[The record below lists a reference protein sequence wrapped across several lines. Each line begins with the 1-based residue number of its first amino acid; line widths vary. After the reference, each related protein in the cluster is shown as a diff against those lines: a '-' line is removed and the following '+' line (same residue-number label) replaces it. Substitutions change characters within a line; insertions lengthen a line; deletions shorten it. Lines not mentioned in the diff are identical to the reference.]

1 MATSCSFA
9 AEGSW
14 GPGVATCRR
23 PFDFTLTFEQAIFQL
38 LASAIFL
45 AVVTIRS
52 TYLIRQPARVPRR
65 RLYALKVTVSSASV
79 ILSLVQLIL
88 TCLLPDGW
96 KTSLSSAAVAL
107 DFLAACAMLLA
118 VPLEHTR
125 SIRPSFVIACYLAID
140 VLLRAALTRTYR
152 HLEGY
157 IFITWTSLATVLV
170 HLCLLV
176 LETCRKIGDARST
189 GQLVSSEESASFLS
203 RSLFI
208 WLDRL
213 LVTGYR
219 HPLKLEELGPIDRSL
234 SSELLAARFRTLSK
248 PSATPKP
255 TRLLISTLLCL
266 GSSLWFPVIPRL
278 CLTAFLFCQPF
289 LASSIITF
297 LNAGESTGPSSG
309 YGLIGAAAL
318 IYFGIAIT
326 NGWYWHLSYKAMT
339 KLRGGLV
346 ISVSQKM
353 FRSRRGKDAESSVL
367 TLIISDVQRITGTL
381 VFFHDIWITPI
392 ETAIGTWLLWQ
403 QIGPSSLTVL
413 AIALVCTAAST
424 YVGKGLVA
432 QQGRWMSATQK
443 RIGAT
448 SSMLSSLKAIKVMG
462 LNHSVGKSI
471 EKLRELEFSASKM
484 FRQLLIATLFSSH
497 ATLTLAPVL
506 AFGCYIAVAR
516 TTGADLTISRLF
528 SSLILIGLV
537 SGPLTRI
544 LQVLPSFGAMIGSF
558 ARLQQ
563 FFQEEEIQVDPR
575 QAPSSRKRHGPG
587 GDSVPMETIGKPNQ
601 SLKTEDPIVTLRD
614 VDLGWNKDATL
625 LRGVN
630 LSLTSGQSL
639 TLSGPVGSGK
649 TLLLTAI
656 MGEVEK
662 LRGDLCVRDVTI
674 GYCSQTPW
682 VENLPAWQNAFRFQS
697 EDKAWLQCVS
707 HACALEELFESQ
719 ALGETVGSGGSRI
732 SGGEKQRL
740 ALARAVATRPAL
752 LLLDDIFSSI
762 DNTTKHVINERLL
775 GSQGLLRA
783 LGTTVLHVTQDSI
796 FQQSADK
803 ILEIREETVLQ
814 SLFSPNIKGAPN
826 DSTPTSPSI
835 DETVTNTLPPK
846 NDKSP
851 AHDMKNQEQEAPA
864 MISDRQ
870 VYRAYIDSIGRAQ
883 MVIFLAAGVVTA
895 FFLRFPDLWVKWWSV
910 AESSGPAATN
920 TAYWMG
926 IYALLGV
933 LPLIF
938 LSLWSMHLLLVM
950 IPKSGLGLHRRML
963 DTVLGASFVYINAI
977 DTGGILN
984 RFNQDLMFIDMKL
997 PLDLLNTTSALFQ
1010 GIMQIVLVVVAAL
1023 YSLAVLPVV
1032 FTTLYVIQHFYLRT
1046 SKQLRQLDLESKAGL
1061 HTKITESYAGL
1072 VTIRAHGWQNAF
1084 LKELQEKLDV
1094 SQAPFYL
1101 LWIAQTW
1108 LQMVLN
1114 LLVAGLAIVVIG
1126 AAVGTRLNANATAS
1140 ALGVALLNIVSLGD
1154 TLKNLMTAWTS
1165 LETSMGAIARIEY
1178 FTKTTPLER
1187 RVAAPIGVSKTWPR
1201 NGDIKF
1207 DRVSASYE
1215 TTLSEATWSLRDVT
1229 FELRSGEKLAVCG
1242 RSGSGKSTLLLSIL
1256 GLIERSSGTITLGGV
1271 DISLVDPTLL
1281 RSRIHV
1287 ISQDFFIQGTTFREA
1302 LDPEDKLSDET
1313 IMDVMDECGLLGK
1326 LVDTHKLST
1335 PLKDVN
1341 FSAGEAQLLALARTI
1356 LRAQVEPCG
1365 LILFDEATSSI
1376 DVAMEARIMRIIH
1389 QRLPG
1394 TTVVSILH
1402 RLETAL
1408 QYDRIAVLERGRLV
1422 HFGTPDKV
1430 VQDSDLFASLK
1441 PTM

>member
-1 MATSCSFA
+1 MAASCSFV

-23 PFDFTLTFEQAIFQL
+23 PFDVTLLFEQAVFQL
-38 LASAIFL
+38 LPSTIFL
-45 AVVTIRS
+45 ALIALRLTC
-52 TYLIRQPARVPRR
+52 LIRQPVRFLRR
-65 RLYALKVTVSSASV
+65 RLYALEVTVSFASV
-79 ILSLVQLIL
+79 CLSLVQLAL
-88 TCLLPDGW
+88 TYLLPGGS
-96 KTSLSSAAVAL
+96 KTSLSAAAVSL
-107 DFLAACAMLLA
+107 DFLAACALLLV

-125 SIRPSFVIACYLAID
+125 SIQPSFLVACYLAI
-140 VLLRAALTRTYR
+140 VILLRAALTRTYR

-157 IFITWTSLATVLV
+157 FSITWTSLATVLV
-170 HLCLLV
+170 QLCLLV
-176 LETCRKIGDARST
+176 LETCQKTRHVGSS
-189 GQLVSSEESASFLS
+189 GQAVSSEETASFLS

-234 SSELLAARFRTLSK
+234 SSELLAARFGTLSE
-248 PSATPKP
+248 PCANPQP
-255 TRLLISTLLCL
+255 TRLLITTLLCL
-266 GSSLWFPVIPRL
+266 GSSFWFPVIPRL

-289 LASSIITF
+289 LASSIIAY
-297 LNAGESTGPSSG
+297 LNAGGSTGPSPG

-318 IYFGIAIT
+318 IYLGIAIC

-346 ISVSQKM
+346 ASVSQKM
-353 FRSRRGKDAESSVL
+353 FRSWRGKDAESHVL

-392 ETAIGTWLLWQ
+392 ETAIGTWLLWR
-403 QIGPSSLTVL
+403 QIGPPSLTVL

-424 YVGKGLVA
+424 YAGKGLVA
-432 QQGRWMSATQK
+432 QQGRWLSATQK

-448 SSMLSSLKAIKVMG
+448 GIMLSSLKAIKVMG
-462 LNHSVGKSI
+462 LDHSVGKSI

-506 AFGCYIAVAR
+506 AFGCYIAVAK
-516 TTGADLTISRLF
+516 TTGADLTTSRLF
-528 SSLILIGLV
+528 SSLILIGLI

-544 LQVLPSFGAMIGSF
+544 LQVLPSFGAMLGSF

-563 FFQEEEIQVDPR
+563 FFQGEEIQFDLRQPPR
-575 QAPSSRKRHGPG
+575 HREPHGTG
-587 GDSVPMETIGKPNQ
+587 SDNMPMGTIRN
-601 SLKTEDPIVTLRD
+601 PIVTLRD
-614 VDLGWNKDATL
+614 VDLGWNKDAPL
-625 LRGVN
+625 LRRVSM
-630 LSLTSGQSL
+630 LVTSGQNV
-639 TLSGPVGSGK
+639 TLSGAVGSGK
-649 TLLLTAI
+649 TLLLTTI
-656 MGEVEK
+656 LGEVEP
-662 LRGDLCVRDVTI
+662 LSGSLCVRDVTI

-682 VENLPAWQNAFRFQS
+682 VENLPAWQSAFRFQS
-697 EDKAWLQCVS
+697 GDEAWLRSVS
-707 HACALEELFESQ
+707 HACVLEELFESQ
-719 ALGETVGSGGSRI
+719 APGETVGSGGSKT

-740 ALARAVATRPAL
+740 ALARAVAARPAL

-762 DNTTKHVINERLL
+762 DNTTKHIINERLF
-775 GSQGLLRA
+775 GPQGLLRA
-783 LGTTVLHVTQDSI
+783 LGTTVIHVTQDPI
-796 FQQSADK
+796 FQQSADN
-803 ILEIREETVLQ
+803 IWDIHEEAGLR
-814 SLFSPNIKGAPN
+814 LLLSPKSRGTPK
-826 DSTPTSPSI
+826 DSTPTTAGI
-835 DETVTNTLPPK
+835 DATVNNTLLPK
-846 NDKSP
+846 NGKSP
-851 AHDMKNQEQEAPA
+851 GHDTKEKEHEAPTI
-864 MISDRQ
+864 ISDSQ
-870 VYRAYIDSIGRAQ
+870 VYRVYIGSIGRAH
-883 MVIFLAAGVVTA
+883 MVIFLATGVVTA

-910 AESSGPAATN
+910 AESSGPGATN
-920 TAYWMG
+920 TRFWMG

-938 LSLWSMHLLLVM
+938 LGLWATHLLLVM

-1010 GIMQIVLVVVAAL
+1010 GIMQIVLVVVAVL

-1032 FTTLYVIQHFYLRT
+1032 FTALYVIQRFYLRT

-1061 HTKITESYAGL
+1061 HTKVTESFAGL
-1072 VTIRAHGWQNAF
+1072 VTIRAHGWQDAF
-1084 LKELQEKLDV
+1084 QKELQEKLDV
-1094 SQAPFYL
+1094 SQAPVYL

-1114 LLVAGLAIVVIG
+1114 LLVAALAIIVIG
-1126 AAVGTRLNANATAS
+1126 AAVGTRLNANASAS

-1165 LETSMGAIARIEY
+1165 LETSMGAIARIES

-1187 RVAAPIGVSKTWPR
+1187 RVANPIGVSATWPR
-1201 NGDIKF
+1201 NGGVKF
-1207 DRVSASYE
+1207 DRVSASYDASHSK
-1215 TTLSEATWSLRDVT
+1215 TTWSLRDVS
-1229 FELRSGEKLAVCG
+1229 FDLRSGEKLAVCG

-1256 GLIERSSGTITLGGV
+1256 GLMEQSSGTITLDGV
-1271 DISLVDPTLL
+1271 DINLVDPTLL
-1281 RSRIHV
+1281 ISRIHV
-1287 ISQDFFIQGTTFREA
+1287 ISQDSFIQGTTFREA
-1302 LDPEDKLSDET
+1302 LDPEDKLSDE
-1313 IMDVMDECGLLGK
+1313 IIVDVLDECGLLGK
-1326 LVDTHKLST
+1326 LADTQGLST
-1335 PLKDVN
+1335 PLKDVTL
-1341 FSAGEAQLLALARTI
+1341 SAGEAQLLALARTI
-1356 LRAQVEPCG
+1356 LGAQAGACG
-1365 LILFDEATSSI
+1365 LVLFDEATSSI
-1376 DVAMEARIMRIIH
+1376 DVATEARIMRIIR
-1389 QRLPG
+1389 QRLGG

-1408 QYDRIAVLERGRLV
+1408 QYDRIAVLERGELV
-1422 HFGTPDKV
+1422 HFGTPGDV
-1430 VQDSDLFASLK
+1430 VRDAELFASVRS
-1441 PTM
+1441 TT